1 MVQKVLSARSVDEGR
16 KGLMLN
22 GFLTL
27 ATLLIIAIPG
37 LIARGLFPGLE
48 RPDMVYPAMVIN
60 LIPKGLM
67 AILLAALLSALI
79 STLSAILN
87 STSTL
92 FTIDFYARFHKQA
105 DGRKLVMA
113 GKIASLVIITIAAFW
128 APNIGRFDSLLKY
141 YQEMLSY
148 ISPPIVAAFILGIFS
163 RRVNGRGV
171 FIGLVCGLA
180 IAVMMLFF
188 RNSLFGN
195 LHFLLIVPFLFVTS
209 LLIMIAASR
218 FAAPPA
224 AAKLEE
230 TTFRKAD
237 LAAEWKGMK
246 TGGWAHSYLSW
257 AIILLVVSAAIWI
270 VFR

>member
-1 MVQKVLSARSVDEGR
+1 
-16 KGLMLN
+16 
-22 GFLTL
+22 
-27 ATLLIIAIPG
+27 
-37 LIARGLFPGLE
+37 
-48 RPDMVYPAMVIN
+48 
-60 LIPKGLM
+60 
-67 AILLAALLSALI
+67 
-79 STLSAILN
+79 
-87 STSTL
+87 
-92 FTIDFYARFHKQA
+92 
-105 DGRKLVMA
+105 
-113 GKIASLVIITIAAFW
+113 
-128 APNIGRFDSLLKY
+128 
-141 YQEMLSY
+141 
-148 ISPPIVAAFILGIFS
+148 VAAFILGIFS